1 MRPYFKIAMKLNLP
15 LCLVGDAYYKSQKL
29 MNDVKEN
36 GALCTM
42 VTRCRS
48 NSKGWKLPKR
58 KTRKRKRGRPA
69 KYGEAVSIGKW
80 ARDDEGYKSEE
91 SPLRR
96 DKGCKIEIKCIKLLC
111 RGIEGLQLFVAVR
124 HPIKGSITLVC
135 TNTEMD
141 PVDVYH
147 IYARRTKIEV
157 TFRTLKEKMWG
168 HSYRFFMKGR
178 DKSDKVKLGKLAQD
192 LTTRDEG
199 FKKRYMKK
207 LQMYER
213 YVSIQLI
220 AQGILTLL
228 SFKNQEEIKAATQD
242 SSAYVMQEHFVKTQ
256 HHQKK

>member
-1 MRPYFKIAMKLNLP
+1 
-15 LCLVGDAYYKSQKL
+15 
-29 MNDVKEN
+29 
-36 GALCTM
+36 
-42 VTRCRS
+42 
-48 NSKGWKLPKR
+48 
-58 KTRKRKRGRPA
+58 
-69 KYGEAVSIGKW
+69 
-80 ARDDEGYKSEE
+80 
-91 SPLRR
+91 
-96 DKGCKIEIKCIKLLC
+96 
-111 RGIEGLQLFVAVR
+111 
-124 HPIKGSITLVC
+124 
-135 TNTEMD
+135 MD

-192 LTTRDEG
+192 LTTRGEG

-213 YVSIQLI
+213 YVSLQLI